1 MEPDL
6 GLTAA
11 NFVPNDP
18 FYPPYQQNKHYGAIN
33 LPAAWELT
41 TGDPNVVVQIVD
53 TGVQRN
59 HPDLQANIWQ
69 NPSETD
75 CSNGVDDDGN
85 GYVDDCYG
93 WDHRDDDELGAGL
106 INAEKFLECVGG
118 VTDPTPGPTP
128 RPTLSPTPRPTAMPT
143 ARPTHAPTPAPTH
156 AATTTALAR
165 PVVPGRYPEVAT
177 PGIGINRSTGRP

>member
-1 MEPDL
+1 MLEVEPDL

-93 WDHRDDDELGAGL
+93 WDHRDDDA
-106 INAEKFLECVGG
+106 
-118 VTDPTPGPTP
+118 DPSDDDGHGTT
-128 RPTLSPTPRPTAMPT
+128 RV
-143 ARPTHAPTPAPTH
+143 
-156 AATTTALAR
+156 ATTASSAS
-165 PVVPGRYPEVAT
+165 P
-177 PGIGINRSTGRP
+177 RSTMPA